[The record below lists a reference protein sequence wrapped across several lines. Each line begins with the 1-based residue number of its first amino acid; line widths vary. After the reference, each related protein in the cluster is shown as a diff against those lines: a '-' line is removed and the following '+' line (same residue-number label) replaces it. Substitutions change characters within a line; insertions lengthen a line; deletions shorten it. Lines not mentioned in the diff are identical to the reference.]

1 MGVVTVKKLID
12 KFSLQ
17 LVCGDEQAVQRE
29 LTLADINRP
38 GLELAGYMIG
48 SELKRLVVLGDKEIG
63 YIKSQMDE
71 VVQRRSFE
79 FLTGDDTPA
88 ILITH
93 NNTCPEILLEI
104 AERKNFPILV
114 TKTPSSHAII
124 NVINY
129 LDEKLAKSIIIH
141 GELVQVFGT
150 GVMITGKS
158 GMGKSEIVLDLVRR
172 GHQLVADDR
181 VDCYRIHN
189 QIVGKP
195 SSIIEGFMELRGVG
209 IVDVAKM
216 YGVTSITKQS
226 KIDLIIHLERFTD
239 NMNYDRI
246 GIEKKEYEDILG
258 IDILK
263 ITIPV
268 SDARPM
274 STIIET
280 AVTNY
285 LLLKDGVDSVKE
297 FEARILE
304 RIEENKEEDSN
315 GTTA

>member
-1 MGVVTVKKLID
+1 MTVVSVKRLVE

-17 LVCGDEQAVQRE
+17 VLSGDEEALQRP
-29 LTLADINRP
+29 LILADINRP

-63 YIKSQMDE
+63 YIKSEMDE
-71 VVQRRSFE
+71 VLQRRSFE
-79 FLTGDDTPA
+79 FLTGEDTPA

-93 NNTCPEILLEI
+93 SNECPAILLEI
-104 AERKNFPILV
+104 AQRKNFPILV

-129 LDEKLAKSIIIH
+129 LDEKLAKSMILH
-141 GELVQVFGT
+141 GELVQVFGI
-150 GVMITGKS
+150 GVLITGQS

-195 SSIIEGFMELRGVG
+195 TSIIQGFMELRGVG
-209 IVDVAKM
+209 IIDVAKM
-216 YGVTSITKQS
+216 YGVTSIRKQAN
-226 KIDLIIHLERFTD
+226 IDLIIHLERFTD
-239 NMNYDRI
+239 SFDYDRV
-246 GIEKKEYEDILG
+246 GIEKKEYEDLLG

-263 ITIPV
+263 TTIPV
-268 SDARPM
+268 SDGRPM

-285 LLLKDGVDSVKE
+285 LLLKDGIDSAAE
-297 FEARILE
+297 FEKRI
-304 RIEENKEEDSN
+304 IESIEKNKEEEKNENLS
-315 GTTA
+315 

>member
-1 MGVVTVKKLID
+1 MPEVSVKKFVE
-12 KFSLQ
+12 KFSLK
-17 LVCGDEQAVQRE
+17 VVSGDEEALQRT

-63 YIKSQMDE
+63 YIRNEMDE
-71 VVQRRSFE
+71 VLQRRSFE
-79 FLTGDDTPA
+79 FLTGETTPA

-93 NNTCPEILLEI
+93 NNECPEILLEI
-104 AERKNFPILV
+104 AKRKNFPILI
-114 TKTPSSHAII
+114 TKTPSSHAVI

-141 GELVQVFGT
+141 GELVRVFGI

-181 VDCYRIHN
+181 VDCFRIHN
-189 QIVGKP
+189 QIIGKP
-195 SSIIEGFMELRGVG
+195 ASIIQGFMELRGVG
-209 IVDVAKM
+209 IIDVAKM
-216 YGVTSITKQS
+216 YGVTSITKQA
-226 KIDLIIHLERFTD
+226 KIDLIIHLERFVD
-239 NMNYDRI
+239 SFDYDRI
-246 GIEKKEYEDILG
+246 GIGEKEYCDILG
-258 IDILK
+258 IDILE
-263 ITIPV
+263 TSIPV
-268 SDARPM
+268 SDGRPM

-285 LLLKDGVDSVKE
+285 LLLKDGIDSAKE
-297 FEARILE
+297 FEQRILE
-304 RIEENKEEDSN
+304 SIEKNKEEEKDETVS
-315 GTTA
+315 